1 MSFNNRSDAL
11 IELLE
16 ELNESS
22 LQYVL
27 VGGYAVSVFNTRFS
41 TDLDIVVAPENKG
54 LFVEFLEDREFE
66 ETDSHAKQWYY
77 DTEVIEYTKRL
88 TPQQPIGF
96 DMLVNGLGCRQT
108 EAQWSFD
115 YLHDRSR
122 EQEVSGG
129 TMTTTARVVDGSV
142 LVAAKLHSARETDLR
157 DVLAVAEEI
166 NLETVTQHLRRG
178 KEASLRAQLERGLEI
193 LESDELKHGYRS
205 DFGASAV
212 STATVSSLQEY
223 LSEQIEQL
231 DQN

>member
-16 ELNESS
+16 ELNESG

-41 TDLDIVVAPENKG
+41 TDLDIVVAPENKE

-115 YLHDRSR
+115 YLYDHSY

-142 LVAAKLHSARETDLR
+142 LVAAKLHSARETDIR

-166 NLETVTQHLRRG
+166 DLETVTQHLHRG
-178 KEASLRAQLERGLEI
+178 KESSLRAQLERGLEI
-193 LESDELKHGYRS
+193 LESDELKHGFRS

-212 STATVSSLQEY
+212 STDTVAALKEY
-223 LSEQIEQL
+223 LSRQVDEL
-231 DQN
+231 N